1 MKKIKVALVGLGGMG
16 TGHYRAYEGVDEMEL
31 VAVCDVRINESE
43 LKEKLEGKSLN
54 LYDDLDEMLGKEQPD
69 MVDIVTPS
77 YLHADMVIK
86 CLKKGINVLCEKP
99 MTLTEEEAERILS
112 VAKNA
117 KAKFM
122 VAHVVRFMKPYAYL
136 AEEIRK
142 GEIGKLLRI
151 DFRRI
156 SSVPKWSWNDWM
168 RDEER
173 SGGVGMDLSIH
184 DIDFA
189 QSVLGLPE
197 EVSCIYRPLKDNSS
211 YIISALKYKDA
222 VVTCEGAWYNADI
235 PFSAEFYAYFDDGYI
250 YFKDGTLIKNGEKI
264 ELQNSVGGEDFGI
277 NISGDD
283 AYQSEIRYFIDCI
296 LTGKEPERV
305 TPESSA
311 ESIKLVRKLLE
322 NTIFKI

>member
-1 MKKIKVALVGLGGMG
+1 MFRLPSEKEEHKTTIGALILSIFIIIAGIGGMIY
-16 TGHYRAYEGVDEMEL
+16 TKHESSEFKNST
-31 VAVCDVRINESE
+31 DVRTLHATVYSCEQT
-43 LKEKLEGKSLN
+43 KEKDDKGDRKEKYKVRFTYEIDGTT
-54 LYDDLDEMLGKEQPD
+54 YDDFDTYYK
-69 MVDIVTPS
+69 
-77 YLHADMVIK
+77 
-86 CLKKGINVLCEKP
+86 
-99 MTLTEEEAERILS
+99 
-112 VAKNA
+112 
-117 KAKFM
+117 
-122 VAHVVRFMKPYAYL
+122 
-136 AEEIRK
+136 EIRK